1 MSPKELRR
9 SERIKNKNNIAKKL
23 QSYKKYLPKEVKE
36 NSQFM
41 VIKPTQ
47 TTCKNCCSL
56 INARGIKFNIK
67 NGIFILVCKTCETNL
82 LFDMEDCLNYYASTN
97 NSRESDYL
105 CELLLPD
112 ITQKK

>member
-9 SERIKNKNNIAKKL
+9 SDRIKIKNNTAKKV
-23 QSYKKYLPKEVKE
+23 QVYKKYLPKEVKE

-56 INARGIKFNIK
+56 INARGIKYNIE
-67 NGIFILVCKTCETNL
+67 NGIFILLCKTCETNL
-82 LFDMEDCLNYYASTN
+82 LIDMENCLDYYANTN
-97 NSRESDYL
+97 NSRESEYL
-105 CELLLPD
+105 CEILLPD
-112 ITQKK
+112 LTQKK